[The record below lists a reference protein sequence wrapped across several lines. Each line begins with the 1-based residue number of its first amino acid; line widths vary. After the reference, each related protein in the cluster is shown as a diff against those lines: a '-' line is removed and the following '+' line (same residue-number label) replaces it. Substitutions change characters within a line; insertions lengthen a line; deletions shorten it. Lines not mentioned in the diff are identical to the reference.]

1 MSSPVVSDRSSI
13 QAPDGTG
20 AGCDTGPDKDG
31 LTGGSMAKER
41 PVIKKR
47 YPWGW
52 VVLGLLGLGAGAAFY
67 GFKHAPLPLSVSRPT
82 VYKAGDRNP
91 VLTASG
97 YLVARHRATVSAKV
111 PGRVAWLGVEEGSR
125 VTKGQVIAR
134 LEDADTLAGR
144 DQTAV
149 NLQQAQADLA
159 RGEALAKEG
168 ILDRAS
174 LDHLRTSVATYKAQL
189 RYQQAI
195 LENMVLRAPFTG
207 TVTQKLSEV
216 GETVSPGSAGGANAI
231 NAVAV
236 LADFDTLE
244 LEVEVNET
252 GIVKLRKGMP
262 AEVRVDALEAE
273 PGAKPLRGELRE
285 IYPTSNRQKAVVVV
299 RVALLDKHPSLVP
312 DMGAKVT
319 FLGEPF
325 TGETLFVGREQVV
338 RRQGKPFLWTLKAGK
353 ATLLPVE
360 LGAENPVGFQ
370 AKGIPADLPILV
382 VPQEVHLEEGRRVK
396 PKDE

>member
-1 MSSPVVSDRSSI
+1 
-13 QAPDGTG
+13 
-20 AGCDTGPDKDG
+20 
-31 LTGGSMAKER
+31 MANGR

-47 YPWGW
+47 FPWGW
-52 VVLGLLGLGAGAAFY
+52 LVLGLLGLGAGVAFY
-67 GFKHAPLPLSVSRPT
+67 GFKHAPLPLSVSHPT

-111 PGRVAWLGVEEGSR
+111 PGRVAWLGVEEGTR

-134 LEDADTLAGR
+134 LEDADTQAAR

-149 NLQQAQADLA
+149 SLQQAEADLA
-159 RGEALAKEG
+159 RGEALAREG

-174 LDHLRTSVATYKAQL
+174 LDRLRTSVATYKAQL
-189 RYQQAI
+189 RYQDAT

-231 NAVAV
+231 NAVAI

-262 AEVRVDALEAE
+262 AEVRVDALDAE
-273 PGAKPLRGELRE
+273 PNAKPLRGELRE

-299 RVALLDKHPSLVP
+299 RVLLVDKDVRLVP

-319 FLGEPF
+319 FLGDPF
-325 TGETLFVGREQVV
+325 PEQTLFVGREQVV
-338 RRQGKPFLWTLKAGK
+338 RRQGKPFLWTIKDGK
-353 ATLLPVE
+353 AALLPVE
-360 LGAENPVGFQ
+360 LGQENPVGFQ
-370 AKGIPADLPILV
+370 AKGIPAELPILI
-382 VPQEVHLEEGRRVK
+382 VPQEVKLEEGRRVK
-396 PKDE
+396 AKEE

>member
-1 MSSPVVSDRSSI
+1 
-13 QAPDGTG
+13 
-20 AGCDTGPDKDG
+20 
-31 LTGGSMAKER
+31 MAKER

-47 YPWGW
+47 FPWGW
-52 VVLGLLGLGAGAAFY
+52 LILGLLGVGAGAAFY
-67 GFKHAPLPLSVSRPT
+67 GFKHAPLPLSVTHPT
-82 VYKAGDRNP
+82 RYKAGDRNP

-149 NLQQAQADLA
+149 NLRQAEADLA

-174 LDHLRTSVATYKAQL
+174 LDRLRTSVATYKAQL
-189 RYQQAI
+189 RYQEAT

-236 LADFDTLE
+236 LADFETLE

-252 GIVKLRKGMP
+252 GIVKLRKGMS

-299 RVALLDKHPSLVP
+299 RVTLVDKHPSLVP

-325 TGETLFVGREQVV
+325 GGETLFVGREQVV
-338 RRQGKPFLWTLKAGK
+338 RRQGKPFLWTLQGGK
-353 ATLLPVE
+353 AVLRPVE
-360 LGAENPVGFQ
+360 LGHENPVGFQ

-382 VPQEVHLEEGRRVK
+382 VPQEVNLEEGRRVK

>member
-1 MSSPVVSDRSSI
+1 M
-13 QAPDGTG
+13 A
-20 AGCDTGPDKDG
+20 DG
-31 LTGGSMAKER
+31 LQK

-47 YPWGW
+47 FPWGW
-52 VVLGLLGLGAGAAFY
+52 VLLGVLGVGAAAAIY
-67 GFKHAPLPLSVSRPT
+67 GFQHAPLSLDVSHPV
-82 VYKAGDRNP
+82 VYKAGERNP

-111 PGRVAWLGVEEGSR
+111 PGRVAWLGVEEGSH
-125 VTKGQVIAR
+125 VAKGQVIAR
-134 LEDADTLAGR
+134 LEDADTAAER
-144 DQTAV
+144 ERTAV
-149 NLQQAQADLA
+149 NLQQAETDLA

-174 LDHLRTSVATYKAQL
+174 LDRLRSGVATYRAQL
-189 RYQQAI
+189 RYQDAI

-231 NAVAV
+231 NAVAI
-236 LADFDTLE
+236 LADFDSLE

-252 GIVKLRKGMP
+252 GIVKLKKGMP
-262 AEVRVDALEAE
+262 AEIRVDALDAE

-299 RVALLDKHPSLVP
+299 RVAMLDKHPSLVP

-319 FLGEPF
+319 FQGEPF
-325 TGETLFVGREQVV
+325 PGDTFFIGREQVV
-338 RRQGKPFLWTLKAGK
+338 RRQGKPFVWTVKEGK
-353 ATLLPVE
+353 AALAPVE
-360 LGAENPVGFQ
+360 LGAENPVGYQVKGLSPDFQ
-370 AKGIPADLPILV
+370 ILV
-382 VPQEVHLEEGRRVK
+382 VPQEVKLVEGRRVQ
-396 PKDE
+396 PKEQ

>member
-1 MSSPVVSDRSSI
+1 
-13 QAPDGTG
+13 
-20 AGCDTGPDKDG
+20 
-31 LTGGSMAKER
+31 MANGR

-47 YPWGW
+47 FPWGW
-52 VVLGLLGLGAGAAFY
+52 VVLGLLGVGAGVAFY
-67 GFKHAPLPLSVSRPT
+67 GFKNAPLPLSVSRPT

-111 PGRVAWLGVEEGSR
+111 PGRVAWLGVEEGTR
-125 VTKGQVIAR
+125 VNKGQVIAR
-134 LEDADTLAGR
+134 LEDADTQAGR

-149 NLQQAQADLA
+149 NLQQAEADLA
-159 RGEALAKEG
+159 RGEALAREG

-174 LDHLRTSVATYKAQL
+174 LDRLRTSVATYRAQL
-189 RYQQAI
+189 RYQDAT

-262 AEVRVDALEAE
+262 AEVRVDALDAE
-273 PGAKPLRGELRE
+273 PNAKPLKGELRE

-299 RVALLDKHPSLVP
+299 RVALLEKHPSLVP

-325 TGETLFVGREQVV
+325 PAETLFVGREQVV
-338 RRQGKPFLWTLKAGK
+338 RRQGKPFLWTLKEGK
-353 ATLLPVE
+353 AALLPVE

-382 VPQEVHLEEGRRVK
+382 VPQEVKLEEGRRVK
-396 PKDE
+396 AKDE

>member
-1 MSSPVVSDRSSI
+1 M
-13 QAPDGTG
+13 ADGSTK
-20 AGCDTGPDKDG
+20 P
-31 LTGGSMAKER
+31 M
-41 PVIKKR
+41 IKKR
-47 YPWGW
+47 FPWGW
-52 VVLGLLGLGAGAAFY
+52 LMLGLLGVGAGVMAY
-67 GFKHAPLPLSVSRPT
+67 GFKNAPLGLDVSHPV

-125 VTKGQVIAR
+125 VTKGQIIAR
-134 LEDADTLAGR
+134 LEDADTQAGR

-149 NLQQAQADLA
+149 NLQQAEADLA

-174 LDHLRTSVATYKAQL
+174 LDRLRTGAATYRAQL
-189 RYQQAI
+189 RYQNAI

-236 LADFDTLE
+236 LADFDSLE

-252 GIVKLRKGMP
+252 GIVKLSRGMP
-262 AEVRVDALEAE
+262 AEVRVDALDTE

-299 RVALLDKHPSLVP
+299 RVALLDRHPSLVP

-319 FLGEPF
+319 FQGEPF
-325 TGETLFVGREQVV
+325 PEATCFIGREQVV
-338 RRQGKPFLWTLKAGK
+338 RRQGKPFVWTLKEGK
-353 ATLLPVE
+353 AVLAPVE
-360 LGAENPVGFQ
+360 LGAENPVGYQ
-370 AKGIPADLPILV
+370 VKGLSADFPILV
-382 VPQEVHLEEGRRVK
+382 VPQEVKLDEGRRVK
-396 PKDE
+396 PKEQ

>member
-1 MSSPVVSDRSSI
+1 MEAAQGEFIAVSPM
-13 QAPDGTG
+13 
-20 AGCDTGPDKDG
+20 K
-31 LTGGSMAKER
+31 
-41 PVIKKR
+41 IKNTF
-47 YPWGW
+47 PWGW
-52 VVLGLLGLGAGAAFY
+52 VALGALGVGAGVLIYAY
-67 GFKHAPLPLSVSRPT
+67 KHAPLSLAVSHPVAYR
-82 VYKAGDRNP
+82 AGDRDP

-111 PGRVAWLGVEEGSR
+111 PGRVAWLGVEEGNR

-134 LEDADTLAGR
+134 LEDADTQAAR
-144 DQTAV
+144 DQTVV
-149 NLQQAQADLA
+149 NLQQAEADLA

-174 LDHLRTSVATYKAQL
+174 LDRLRTGAATYKAQL
-189 RYQQAI
+189 RYQEAT
-195 LENMVLRAPFTG
+195 LENMVLRAPFSG

-231 NAVAV
+231 NAVAI
-236 LADFDTLE
+236 LADFASLE

-262 AEVRVDALEAE
+262 AEIKVDALDAE

-299 RVALLDKHPSLVP
+299 RVALLDRHPSLVP

-319 FLGEPF
+319 FLGKPF
-325 TGETLFVGREQVV
+325 PETTLFIGREQVV
-338 RRQGKPFLWTLKAGK
+338 RRQGKPLVWTIKDGK
-353 ATLLPVE
+353 ALLVPVE
-360 LGAENPVGFQ
+360 LGLENPVGYQ
-370 AKGIPADLPILV
+370 VKGLPADCKILV
-382 VPQEVHLEEGRRVK
+382 VPQEVKLEEGRRVQAK
-396 PKDE
+396 EQ